1 MGTPRAERAALVRLV
16 RCLAPAGALR
26 TGAQMTL
33 RSRIDRIEATRP
45 KSLTCAAL
53 ELDLPPDLCARII
66 ASQAAG
72 TFPQS
77 LADADLEAIMAAADV
92 ARGQT

>member
-1 MGTPRAERAALVRLV
+1 MK
-16 RCLAPAGALR
+16 LR
-26 TGAQMTL
+26 T
-33 RSRIDRIEATRP
+33 RIDRLEGNRP
-45 KSLTCAAL
+45 KAEAGWLLA
-53 ELDLPPDLCARII
+53 LDLPPDLCARIA

-77 LADADLEAIMAAADV
+77 LADADLEAIVTASDE